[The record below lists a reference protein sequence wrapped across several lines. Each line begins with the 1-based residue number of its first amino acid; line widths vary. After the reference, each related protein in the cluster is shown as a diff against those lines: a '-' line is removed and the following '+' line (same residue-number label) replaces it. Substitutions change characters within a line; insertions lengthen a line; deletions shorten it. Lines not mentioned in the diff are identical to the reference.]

1 MPQKSFKPNH
11 LELRYRTYFALLVVP
26 KDVRHIIG
34 KSKFFETTGTGD
46 LKIAQSIATLK
57 VIKWK
62 SEIASA
68 RTRTSD
74 PVINSAI
81 ELNRMF
87 QSTPAHMVR
96 DVIDEETTRIE
107 NEIGQ
112 ITSETFN
119 TIATGKRKPLTSFT
133 DEWMNNERKRGLEE
147 KTIVQMKS
155 DVELLIKYLPTSNLL
170 VYEHTNLWIKHI
182 AQQGNLSPASVTR
195 VIGSCRN
202 FFKHLKYID
211 EIPENEK
218 EPFIVP
224 KEFKLSKKKNSK
236 AINKT
241 QSWLPFTNEEVAS
254 LYESAIERQ
263 DWSLG
268 QLILLDAYTGA
279 RIEELCSLK
288 KEFVNVEKKCISITD
303 AKTEAGHR
311 EIPIHNELIDLVKK
325 MMQSDD
331 AYLIGNLTLSKYQDR
346 SNAIGKRFGRLKK
359 SLGFSKRYV
368 FHSIRKTFTTQLENA
383 GVHENISADIV
394 GHEKP
399 RITYGLYSGG
409 TNLEVKR
416 EAINKVSYT
425 FVDKLPFPENQES
438 TTPTK
443 TRTKPTRKTATN
455 TIKTKK
461 TVTKKV

>member
-1 MPQKSFKPNH
+1 MPKKSFKPNH

-26 KDVRHIIG
+26 NDVRHIIG

-96 DVIDEETTRIE
+96 DVIDEETARIE

-202 FFKHLKYID
+202 FFKHLKYIGNR
-211 EIPENEK
+211 P
-218 EPFIVP
+218 
-224 KEFKLSKKKNSK
+224 
-236 AINKT
+236 
-241 QSWLPFTNEEVAS
+241 
-254 LYESAIERQ
+254 
-263 DWSLG
+263 
-268 QLILLDAYTGA
+268 LLHG
-279 RIEELCSLK
+279 S
-288 KEFVNVEKKCISITD
+288 
-303 AKTEAGHR
+303 
-311 EIPIHNELIDLVKK
+311 
-325 MMQSDD
+325 
-331 AYLIGNLTLSKYQDR
+331 
-346 SNAIGKRFGRLKK
+346 
-359 SLGFSKRYV
+359 
-368 FHSIRKTFTTQLENA
+368 
-383 GVHENISADIV
+383 
-394 GHEKP
+394 
-399 RITYGLYSGG
+399 
-409 TNLEVKR
+409 
-416 EAINKVSYT
+416 
-425 FVDKLPFPENQES
+425 
-438 TTPTK
+438 
-443 TRTKPTRKTATN
+443 
-455 TIKTKK
+455 
-461 TVTKKV
+461 

>member
-1 MPQKSFKPNH
+1 LS
-11 LELRYRTYFALLVVP
+11 
-26 KDVRHIIG
+26 G
-34 KSKFFETTGTGD
+34 K
-46 LKIAQSIATLK
+46 
-57 VIKWK
+57 
-62 SEIASA
+62 
-68 RTRTSD
+68 
-74 PVINSAI
+74 NS
-81 ELNRMF
+81 L
-87 QSTPAHMVR
+87 S
-96 DVIDEETTRIE
+96 RIE

-155 DVELLIKYLPTSNLL
+155 DVDLLIKYLPTSNLL
-170 VYEHTNLWIKHI
+170 IFEHTNLWIKHI

-195 VIGSCRN
+195 IIGSCRN
-202 FFKHLKYID
+202 FLKHLKYID

-241 QSWLPFTNEEVAS
+241 QSWLPFTNDEVAS
-254 LYESAIERQ
+254 LYQSAIDKQ
-263 DWSLG
+263 DWSLS
-268 QLILLDAYTGA
+268 QLILLGAYTGA

-288 KEFVNVEKKCISITD
+288 KEHVNVEKKYILITD

-311 EIPIHNELIDLVKK
+311 EIPIHNEINDLVMK
-325 MMQSDD
+325 MMRSKD
-331 AYLIGNLTLSKYQDR
+331 AYLIENLTFSKYQDR

-359 SLGFSKRYV
+359 HMGFSKRHV

-383 GVHENISADIV
+383 GIHENISADIV

-416 EAINKVSYT
+416 KAINKVSFRFT
-425 FVDKLPFPENQES
+425 NKLPPPDAKES
-438 TTPTK
+438 NTSTKPSTKKIQKTVKNTK
-443 TRTKPTRKTATN
+443 TKQIA
-455 TIKTKK
+455 TKK
-461 TVTKKV
+461 KI